1 METKHHNLDTFK
13 ILFIIKGI
21 LTLCFSLFPIFYIFL
36 GSFIFTRQA
45 PDDGAQVVGM
55 IMVVIGILIFL
66 LLLAVGIVSI
76 MAGNYLGRKTHYT
89 FIFVVSIINCFT
101 GILGIV
107 LGIFTLIELNK
118 PYVRQLFGKSV

>member
-1 METKHHNLDTFK
+1 METYNHNLDTFK

-21 LTLCFSLFPIFYIFL
+21 LTLCFSLIPIFYIFL
-36 GSFIFTRQA
+36 GSFIFSRHMQENEA
-45 PDDGAQVVGM
+45 HIAGM
-55 IMVVIGILIFL
+55 VMVIIGIFVFL
-66 LLLAVGIVSI
+66 LLLAIGILTI
-76 MAGNYLGRKTHYT
+76 IAGNYMGKRTHYN

-118 PYVRQLFGKSV
+118 PQVKQLFGRPA